1 MGKTNDENLDLKSKL
16 NVVSGII
23 ANAKKDIESIKTDNL
38 ITIGYDILMT
48 KSEFI
53 LILKVDIMLL
63 KMIY

>member
-23 ANAKKDIESIKTDNL
+23 ANAKKDIESVKTDNL